1 MRRKSAFICGLFIV
15 ALVSLSTIKVAQAY
29 IKRSEWQPPFVWYEY
44 DNVFHDYDI
53 VAYSNGSTATL
64 RIPVLN
70 DYHSPYMNITIVRLV
85 FDNGFKKT
93 LNYTANPIKVDYY
106 DTHWFEIS
114 FTADVDKFS
123 QYTPHEYDIRVDYNY
138 PYTSYWSVSWSSY
151 YPAYKFAVFTADQED
166 VIEAKKRYDAL
177 YQSWSSFSGVEAR
190 WLARQAAI
198 EGSMAETHLSIWDL
212 ASANTS
218 IWNGIDLF
226 EQAYAADIDYLTIYQ
241 DAQLNQTMTQ
251 SEALKMQADAAM
263 TEADASMLEANSTKV
278 QANAAMNQSYA
289 YLLFGL
295 GFIIIS
301 IGVLVYAMKKP

>member
-1 MRRKSAFICGLFIV
+1 MRKKSAFICGLFLV
-15 ALVSLSTIKVAQAY
+15 ALVSLSIIKVAQAY
-29 IKRSEWQPPFVWYEY
+29 IERSEWQPPFAWYES
-44 DNVFHDYDI
+44 DDVFHDCRI

-70 DYHSPYMNITIVRLV
+70 DDYYPYMNITIVRLV

-93 LNYTANPIKVDYY
+93 LNYTANPIKVDLY

-123 QYTPHEYDIRVDYNY
+123 QYTPHDYDIRVDFNY
-138 PYTSYWSVSWSSY
+138 PYSGYWSVSWSDY
-151 YPAYKFAVFTADQED
+151 YPSYRFAVFTADQED
-166 VIEAKKRYDAL
+166 VIEAKETYDAL
-177 YQSWSSFSGVEAR
+177 YQYWSSFSGVEAR

-218 IWNGIDLF
+218 FWNGIDLF
-226 EQAYAADIDYLTIYQ
+226 EQAYAADIDYLTILQ

-251 SEALKMQADAAM
+251 SEALKMQADA
-263 TEADASMLEANSTKV
+263 SMLEATATKV

-301 IGVLVYAMKKP
+301 VGVLVYAMKKPKAP